1 MRVNITYSVELEEIP
16 QLARKQLSKATKNL
30 EVLFKKYQKISHELE
45 AENEKKALQLIDDC
59 RKLMSAADHDLGD
72 CYSMLNVYQ
81 QTLFQLQNQEKE
93 SSDDVLKDG

>member
-45 AENEKKALQLIDDC
+45 S
-59 RKLMSAADHDLGD
+59 RK
-72 CYSMLNVYQ
+72 
-81 QTLFQLQNQEKE
+81 
-93 SSDDVLKDG
+93 